1 MDTFISLGLSRT
13 LADLLA
19 RGGITAPTRIQQ
31 KAIPAALK
39 GADVIGRS
47 QTGTGKTL
55 AYLLPFLHRV
65 KADDEG
71 VQVLVMT
78 PTRELARQ
86 VFDVLRPFAE
96 ALGLDAADVIGGRT
110 IEIQIRKLRRSP
122 HFIIGTPGRLLD
134 HIRRRAVDLT
144 TVKAVVLDE
153 ADQMLAAGFREDM
166 EAIIDETPK
175 KRQILLFSAT
185 MPDAAVRLARKYMK
199 SPAVIDA
206 APKVAASTVEQRVYM
221 TTQDHKFRLL
231 LRHLEEMRPYMALVF
246 CNTRD
251 EAHQL
256 ADRLAEATDLVVD
269 ELHGDMSQGQ
279 RNQVIRNFE
288 KAKIQVLV
296 ASDIAARG
304 LDVEGVTHVFNY
316 GIPRNLEYYVHR
328 IGRTGRA
335 GTKGLSVTY
344 AVPEDALLLRR
355 LERAIDETI
364 TRYNEKG
371 EVLRV
376 RQAKPKRRTV
386 TPGMYKPTKKKE
398 HKALGHNGRNMRQRR
413 KKDPSAPRSRRG
425 R

>member
-1 MDTFISLGLSRT
+1 MDTFFSLGLSRAIT
-13 LADLLA
+13 DCLA
-19 RGGITAPTRIQQ
+19 REGITTPTRIQL

-39 GADVIGRS
+39 GADAIGRS

-55 AYLLPFLHRV
+55 AYLLPLIHRIRP
-65 KADDEG
+65 DDDG
-71 VQVLVMT
+71 VQALIMT

-96 ALGLDAADVIGGRT
+96 ALGLDAVDVIGGRT
-110 IEIQIRKLRRSP
+110 IENQLRKLKRSP

-144 TVKAVVLDE
+144 TVRTVVLDE
-153 ADQMLAAGFREDM
+153 ADQMLAAGFREDI

-175 KRQILLFSAT
+175 KRQVLLFSAT

-199 SPAVIDA
+199 SPAVIDT
-206 APKVAASTVEQRVYM
+206 APKVTASTVEQRIYM
-221 TTQDHKFRLL
+221 TTEDHKFKLL
-231 LRHLEEMRPYMALVF
+231 LRHLKEMNPYMALVF
-246 CNTRD
+246 CNTRE
-251 EAHQL
+251 EAHQI

-288 KAKIQVLV
+288 KARIQVLV

-335 GTKGLSVTY
+335 GTKGLSITY
-344 AVPEDALLLRR
+344 ATPEDGLLLRR
-355 LERAIDETI
+355 LERSIEETL

-371 EVLRV
+371 EILRV
-376 RQAKPKRRTV
+376 RQAKPKRRVV

-413 KKDPSAPRSRRG
+413 KKDPSAPRGRRG